1 MQAVGAIIDGAVG
14 TDDMSDWL
22 VDRHVRAGRGDHVAL
37 RERDRAVSYR
47 ELATLVARTGDALAT
62 LGVAPGARVMLVM
75 LDSVEMVAAFLGA
88 LRVGAVPLPVNPLLG
103 GAELGVVAC
112 DADAHVAIV
121 SAERRALV
129 EGLRAAAP
137 GLARIVLTDADGVTP
152 GPAEPGTI
160 RWSDFLASARPS
172 TAVSPAPSAGGYW
185 LCTGGTTGR
194 PKLAVHR
201 AADLRTIWET
211 YGRHVLGVRPDD
223 RLYSVG
229 PMFHAYGL
237 GNSLAVPLAAG
248 ATAVLEPT
256 RPPTPE
262 RVGRTVTE
270 QRPTILFSVPTSYAA
285 LVHSDLPADVF
296 ASVRIAVSAGETL
309 PPTLFERVR
318 ERFDLELLDGI
329 GSTELGHIFLSNRP
343 GTARG
348 GSCGTPVPGFRV
360 RLLDDEG
367 REVGPDV
374 PADLWVAGPSAATG
388 YWHLPER
395 TAATFVDG
403 WVRTGDTYR
412 RTVHGDYCFVGRTDE
427 LFKVGGEWVSPY
439 EVEAVLL
446 EHPNVEA
453 AAVVAG
459 PTAAGTLQTVAFVVT
474 RDGAG
479 CEPDG
484 LVEHCTR
491 RLAGFKRP
499 RQWRFVPELPKTAAG
514 KVRRNVLRDEL
525 VQDGCGDR

>member
-1 MQAVGAIIDGAVG
+1 MQAVGAIIDRGVDA
-14 TDDMSDWL
+14 DDMSDWL

-47 ELATLVARTGDALAT
+47 ELATLVARTGDALAS

-121 SAERRALV
+121 SAERGDLV
-129 EGLRAAAP
+129 EALRAAAP
-137 GLARIVLTDADGVTP
+137 ALTQIVLADAHGATP
-152 GPAEPGTI
+152 GPTQPGTI
-160 RWSDFLASARPS
+160 RWSDLLASAQPS
-172 TAVSPAPSAGGYW
+172 LAVSPAPSAGSYW

-194 PKLAVHR
+194 PKLAMHR

-262 RVGRTVTE
+262 RVGRTVAE

-285 LVHSDLPADVF
+285 LVGSDLPADAF
-296 ASVRIAVSAGETL
+296 ASVRTAVSAGETL
-309 PPTLFERVR
+309 PPALFERVR
-318 ERFDLELLDGI
+318 ERFGLELLDGI

-374 PADLWVAGPSAATG
+374 PANLWVAGPSAATG
-388 YWHLPER
+388 YSAPPRTDGGHVRRRVGTHRRHLSTHRPRRLLLRRPHRRAVQGRRRVGLAVRGRSGAPRAPER
-395 TAATFVDG
+395 ASGRGGRRVDG
-403 WVRTGDTYR
+403 GGNAPDGGLRGDARRVGVRTGRAR
-412 RTVHGDYCFVGRTDE
+412 RA
-427 LFKVGGEWVSPY
+427 L
-439 EVEAVLL
+439 
-446 EHPNVEA
+446 HPA
-453 AAVVAG
+453 
-459 PTAAGTLQTVAFVVT
+459 P
-474 RDGAG
+474 
-479 CEPDG
+479 
-484 LVEHCTR
+484 R
-491 RLAGFKRP
+491 RLQAAPPVALRARAAEDGRGQGAPQRAARRAG
-499 RQWRFVPELPKTAAG
+499 EG
-514 KVRRNVLRDEL
+514 
-525 VQDGCGDR
+525 GIG

>member
-1 MQAVGAIIDGAVG
+1 M
-14 TDDMSDWL
+14 
-22 VDRHVRAGRGDHVAL
+22 
-37 RERDRAVSYR
+37 
-47 ELATLVARTGDALAT
+47 
-62 LGVAPGARVMLVM
+62 
-75 LDSVEMVAAFLGA
+75 
-88 LRVGAVPLPVNPLLG
+88 
-103 GAELGVVAC
+103 
-112 DADAHVAIV
+112 
-121 SAERRALV
+121 
-129 EGLRAAAP
+129 
-137 GLARIVLTDADGVTP
+137 
-152 GPAEPGTI
+152 
-160 RWSDFLASARPS
+160 
-172 TAVSPAPSAGGYW
+172 AVSPAPSAGGYW

-194 PKLAVHR
+194 PKLAMHR

-262 RVGRTVTE
+262 RVGRTVAE

-285 LVHSDLPADVF
+285 LVGSDLPADMF

-309 PPTLFERVR
+309 PPALFERVR

-374 PADLWVAGPSAATG
+374 PANLWVAGPSAATG

-412 RTVHGDYCFVGRTDE
+412 RTAHGDYCFVGRTDE

-446 EHPNVEA
+446 EHPNVRSGRSGRR
-453 AAVVAG
+453 V
-459 PTAAGTLQTVAFVVT
+459 
-474 RDGAG
+474 DGGGDA
-479 CEPDG
+479 PDG
-484 LVEHCTR
+484 GLRGDARRGGVRTGRARRALHPAPR
-491 RLAGFKRP
+491 RLQAAPPVALRARAAEDGGGQGAPQRAARRAGEGGIR
-499 RQWRFVPELPKTAAG
+499 
-514 KVRRNVLRDEL
+514 
-525 VQDGCGDR
+525 